1 MRNLALLSGIFGV
14 TGVLL
19 GAFGA
24 HALKGMLLENGAHGT
39 WATAVLY
46 QLVHAVALLAAA
58 SWRIRAVPDSAER
71 NWLRWA
77 GLCWSAGILLFSGSL
92 YLLSVGGPR
101 ALGPVTPL
109 GGVAFI
115 AGWIC
120 LIVHAVTQESSQKS

>member
-24 HALKGMLLENGAHGT
+24 HALKGTLLERGT
-39 WATAVLY
+39 HDAWATAVLY
-46 QLVHAVALLAAA
+46 QLVHAVALLALAG
-58 SWRIRAVPDSAER
+58 WRLRDLPESAKR
-71 NWLRWA
+71 DWLQWA
-77 GLCWSAGILLFSGSL
+77 GLSWSAGILLFSGSL
-92 YLLSVGGPR
+92 YLLAVGGPR

-120 LIVHAVTQESSQKS
+120 LMIHAVTRENPKKS